1 MRISDRKLMSIGT
14 IFLLAT
20 VSLIAQGNPPAKPA
34 TTQTKPAGTTQSK
47 PAGTQA
53 KPGTAHST
61 AAKPATSSTYDKAL
75 LTPAALKAQAPPEF
89 DVKFVTTKG
98 EFTVH
103 VTRAWAPLGADRFY
117 NLAKHHF
124 FDGAYFF
131 RVIPGFV
138 AQFGISAY
146 PPVAKVWDNAKIKDD
161 PVTHHNVPGTIVF
174 ATAGPNTRTTQLFI
188 NYRDNTPNL
197 DPQGF
202 APFGEVTGSGMD
214 VVKQFY
220 GGYGGDLD
228 QDAITN
234 GGAAYIKPKYPQM
247 DSIKTATIVAPAAPA
262 KPAQ

>member
-1 MRISDRKLMSIGT
+1 MNRIVIH
-14 IFLLAT
+14 IAAAAT
-20 VSLIAQGNPPAKPA
+20 AAAFGALGVAAQTNPPAKPA
-34 TTQTKPAGTTQSK
+34 TPQSK
-47 PAGTQA
+47 PAT
-53 KPGTAHST
+53 PTT
-61 AAKPATSSTYDKAL
+61 KPATHSTTASKAAASSTYDKAL
-75 LTPAALKAQAPPEF
+75 LTPAALKAQAPAEF

-103 VTRAWAPLGADRFY
+103 VTRDWAPLGADRFY

-124 FDGAYFF
+124 FDGAPFF

-138 AQFGISAY
+138 AQFGISPY

-161 PVTHHNVPGTIVF
+161 PVKHHNTPGSIVF

-188 NYRDNTPNL
+188 NYRDNTSSL

-228 QDAITN
+228 QEAITN
-234 GGAAYIKPKYPQM
+234 GGKAYTDSKYPQM
-247 DSIKTATIVAPAAPA
+247 DTVKTATVIAPAAATPA
-262 KPAQ
+262 KPAHQ